1 MSGVINGDYIKEVT
15 ARVNAAREADAITIE
30 EGKAEILRAIREGR
44 PDVDAVSTPGLT
56 YERLRKYVWENS
68 DIRAKKMPEG
78 IIYGIKGIGGIERV
92 KMMFCTTS
100 YRNSQ
105 IVQPSESV
113 RKGVIARC
121 TAITDE
127 YMAAL
132 NTDPADIKLPDDLK
146 DKITDV
152 EWRIMGRGGIADA
165 KLYLLEGRAAW
176 IDALIKS
183 GDYKA
188 YKTLDE
194 LKFELKSLS
203 SALRTSLLYY
213 RQLDQFLMYIES
225 KNIDIRYFKP
235 FDLDNFKQTIAMNYW
250 DYVED
255 EYKKKKQYYDEN
267 PKIYKAEVSSRMRK
281 KGISREEA
289 EATTPAPPKVM
300 GAGTLMNYSRY
311 IVGFFN
317 WLILLGR
324 FPRIPGSDKIESPL
338 KSVEVPTV
346 AGKKI
351 PYILSIDSKKDLMIG
366 SSEITQIYR
375 AILKS
380 GLPEEYLRR
389 IFILLRIIRESGARP
404 ANVIWLRWCDFKD
417 LKPRV
422 IDWTYA
428 GKKAIKGK
436 RAPETTYISFHLA
449 EDVDAYRRKYKPD
462 DEEFI
467 AGGAVFPKTETV
479 LAEDGYLQID
489 EYLLS
494 EHIRRLGRFIPGTPV
509 APIKFRKS
517 LASLVWVCLGSDK
530 LVKEFTGDLAKTVN
544 DHYKEVGRYYVQV
557 APEVQEKFHPAEIA
571 RQVFDKEYPI
581 TGIPAKYKKRIPDS

>member
-1 MSGVINGDYIKEVT
+1 MSGVINGDYVAEVT
-15 ARVNAAREADAITIE
+15 ERAKAALEHGALTAE
-30 EGKAEILRAIREGR
+30 ECKAEIVRAVREGR
-44 PDVDAVSTPGLT
+44 PDVGAVSTPGLT
-56 YERLRKYVWENS
+56 YEKLREYVWENA

-78 IIYGIKGIGGIERV
+78 IVYGIKGIGGLNRV

-100 YRNSQ
+100 YRNCQ

-132 NTDPADIKLPDDLK
+132 NTDPADIKLPDDIK

-165 KLYLLEGRAAW
+165 KLYLLEGRAVW
-176 IDALIKS
+176 IDTLIKS

-213 RQLDQFLMYIES
+213 RQLDQFLMYIET
-225 KNIDIRYFKP
+225 KNIDIRHFKP

-317 WLILLGR
+317 WLIVQGR

-338 KSVEVPTV
+338 KSVEVPTI

-351 PYILSIDSKKDLMIG
+351 PYILSIDSKKELVIG
-366 SSEITQIYR
+366 SDEIIQIYR
-375 AILKS
+375 GILKS
-380 GLPEEYLRR
+380 GMPEEYLRR

-417 LKPRV
+417 LKPRM
-422 IDWTYA
+422 IDWDYA

-449 EDVDAYRRKYKPD
+449 EDVDAYRAKYDPD
-462 DEEFI
+462 DEEYI
-467 AGGAVFPKTETV
+467 AGGVVFPQSETV
-479 LAEDGYLQID
+479 MGDKGYRQIEEHLLAD
-489 EYLLS
+489 
-494 EHIRRLGRFIPGTPV
+494 HIRRLGRFIPGTPILPV
-509 APIKFRKS
+509 KFRKS
-517 LASLVWVCLGSDK
+517 LASLVWACFESDT
-530 LVKEFTGDLAKTVN
+530 LVNEFTGDLPKTVK
-544 DHYKEVGRYYVQV
+544 DHYKETGMFYVQV
-557 APEVQEKFHPAEIA
+557 ASEAQKSFHPAEIA
-571 RQVFDKEYPI
+571 RRVFDKEYPK
-581 TGIPAKYKKRIPDS
+581 TDIPAKYKKKIP

>member
-1 MSGVINGDYIKEVT
+1 MSGVIDADYVKEVT
-15 ARVNAAREADAITIE
+15 ERAKAAVELGAIT
-30 EGKAEILRAIREGR
+30 AEDCRAEVLRAVREGR
-44 PDVDAVSTPGLT
+44 PAVAVVTPETT
-56 YERLRKYVWENS
+56 YEKLRGYLWEHAN
-68 DIRAKKMPEG
+68 IRAKKMPEG
-78 IIYGIKGIGGIERV
+78 IIYGIKGIGGLDRV

-100 YRNSQ
+100 YRNCQ
-105 IVQPSESV
+105 IVRPSEPV
-113 RKGVIARC
+113 RGGVRARC
-121 TAITDE
+121 TDITDE

-132 NTDPADIKLPDDLK
+132 NTDPADIKLPDGIR

-152 EWRIMGRGGIADA
+152 EWSIMERSATANA
-165 KLYLLEGRAAW
+165 KIYLLEGRVAW

-183 GDYKA
+183 GEYKG

-194 LKFELKSLS
+194 LRFELKGLS

-213 RQLDQFLMYIES
+213 RQLDQFLMYLES
-225 KNIDIRYFKP
+225 KNMDIRHFKP

-250 DYVED
+250 QYAQD
-255 EYKKKKQYYDEN
+255 EYEKKKEYYKEN
-267 PKIYKAEVSSRMRK
+267 LSIYKAEVGSRMRK
-281 KGISREEA
+281 RGLSRSEA
-289 EATTPAPPKVM
+289 EAVTPALPTVM
-300 GAGTLMNYSRY
+300 SAGSLANYSRY
-311 IVGFFN
+311 VTGFFN
-317 WLILLGR
+317 WLVVKGR
-324 FPRIPGSDKIESPL
+324 FPLLPGKEDVENPL
-338 KSVEVPTV
+338 ESVEVPTV

-351 PYILSIDSKKDLMIG
+351 PYILSIDSRKDLAIATD
-366 SSEITQIYR
+366 EIIPIYR
-375 AILKS
+375 VILNS
-380 GLPEEYLRR
+380 SMPEEYLRR

-404 ANVIWLRWCDFKD
+404 ANVVWLRWGDFKK
-417 LKPRV
+417 LEPRM
-422 IDWTYA
+422 IDWAYA
-428 GKKAIKGK
+428 GGKAIKGK

-530 LVKEFTGDLAKTVN
+530 LVKEFTGDLAKTVK
-544 DHYKEVGRYYVQV
+544 DHYKEVGMYYVQV